1 MVVNFRIR
9 GISRGT
15 RKLTRTATLI
25 KKKRREKVKKRKKFV
40 LVVWTKPRHQRLVAQ
55 EQGSWR
61 PVCPTQSLKAFFLLT
76 SVRISGVTQFCSFF
90 NVSGSFLYGKH

>member
-15 RKLTRTATLI
+15 RKLTQTPTLI
-25 KKKRREKVKKRKKFV
+25 KKKEETVKKRKKFV

-61 PVCPTQSLKAFFLLT
+61 PVCPTQSLKAFFL
-76 SVRISGVTQFCSFF
+76 
-90 NVSGSFLYGKH
+90 